1 MALSAM
7 QERIKAYGL
16 MGRSTGMQTKVGG
29 STFNI
34 TIKDYTKDGIFMFLW
49 TQTYICE
56 YAY

>member
-7 QERIKAYGL
+7 QESIKAYGL
-16 MGRSTGMQTKVGG
+16 MGRSTGMQTKVG
-29 STFNI
+29 SSRFNI
-34 TIKDYTKDGIFMFLW
+34 TIKDYTKDGIFMFLR